1 MFLFKANKLSP
12 NVPIRLECLDENVD
26 DILKNI
32 NTKNKKKI
40 RKNRL
45 NKHRLYKYN
54 KEIFSLLVQVYNM
67 NNLRF
72 AALNAKIETILDSIK
87 NDRDSF
93 RQYMD
98 IKGIRVQEEILS
110 PIMEF
115 EIPQNISYDSMDIL
129 KKFE

>member
-1 MFLFKANKLSP
+1 MFLFKANKLTP

-32 NTKNKKKI
+32 KNKKKI

-54 KEIFSLLVQVYNM
+54 KEIFSLLIQVYNM
-67 NNLRF
+67 NNIRF
-72 AALNAKIETILDSIK
+72 AALNAKIETILESIK

-98 IKGIRVQEEILS
+98 LKGIRVEEEILS

-115 EIPQNISYDSMDIL
+115 EVPQNISYDSMDIL